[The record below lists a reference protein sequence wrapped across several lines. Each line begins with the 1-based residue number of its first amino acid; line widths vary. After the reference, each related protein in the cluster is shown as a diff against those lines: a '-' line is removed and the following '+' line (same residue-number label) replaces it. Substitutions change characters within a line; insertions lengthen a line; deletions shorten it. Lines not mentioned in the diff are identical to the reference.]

1 MIALPRGAIVPERN
15 RAINRRR
22 TITAGGPDRTM
33 RVLVRVFARGDARK
47 ARVLL
52 ELIDPRRDDRS
63 VASVRAAAARA
74 GLSKSAAS
82 RAFRAFTVALVQAC
96 VAEGIDPA
104 RLVRIDGAGGKG
116 PTRPSGRRRAA

>member
-1 MIALPRGAIVPERN
+1 M
-15 RAINRRR
+15 
-22 TITAGGPDRTM
+22 TAGGPDQTL

-63 VASVRAAAARA
+63 VASVRAAAQRA
-74 GLSKSAAS
+74 GMHYSTAS
-82 RAFRAFTVALVQAC
+82 RLFNAFTLALAAAC
-96 VAEGIDPA
+96 VAEGLDPA

-116 PTRPSGRRRAA
+116 PARRAGRSRAA